1 MASPRCQY
9 ILNEIIYPDP
19 CWQDRNLAVTFLWF
33 MIQLLLVAILSL
45 FYVPYKLAKL
55 CRCNRSRFCCNW
67 CDCRFVRNL
76 FEHPSCFCC
85 NWCVCRFVRNL
96 FEHPYS
102 KFMNHTTWYLAFL
115 CVMFAST
122 FQKNLEQLQQGS
134 PYSVSAQ
141 QLYTFLCHSVGY
153 RNT

>member
-19 CWQDRNLAVTFLWF
+19 CWQDRNLAVKFLWF
-33 MIQLLLVAILSL
+33 LIQLLLVAILSL

-55 CRCNRSRFCCNW
+55 CCRNR
-67 CDCRFVRNL
+67 
-76 FEHPSCFCC
+76 SCFCC
-85 NWCVCRFVRNL
+85 NWCVCHFVRNL

-122 FQKNLEQLQQGS
+122 FQKHFGTTSTGLSILGKCSTVIHFLVSLRWLQK
-134 PYSVSAQ
+134 Y
-141 QLYTFLCHSVGY
+141 LVGD
-153 RNT
+153 R